1 MGFFDKLK
9 NALRGTR
16 EAAIDSEEIRSHAI
30 IDEDLYEQ
38 LEEQL
43 ILADTGAAKSADF
56 IERLR
61 ERVRLGNLKT
71 GTQAMFALKE
81 IIADDITED
90 TPMNLS
96 GSPAVILVIGV
107 NGVGKTTT
115 IAKLAKL
122 YKDTGKSVLLAAG
135 DTFRAAAREQLS
147 IWAERADV
155 PIALGGDTADSA
167 AVVFDAVSSAA
178 SKGIDLVIC
187 DTAGRLHN
195 KKNLMEELAKI
206 CRVIGKAAP
215 NSSLETLLVIDGAA
229 GQNAIAQAEQFC
241 DVAAAT
247 GVVITKL
254 DGTPKGGAALG
265 IKDKMGI
272 PVRFIGV
279 GEGIDDLN
287 VFDAYQYTD
296 ALFD

>member
-9 NALRGTR
+9 QALRGTR
-16 EAAIDSEEIRSHAI
+16 EAAIDSEEIRSHAV
-30 IDEDLYEQ
+30 IDEDMYEQ

-43 ILADTGAAKSADF
+43 ILADTGAAKSADY

-61 ERVRLGNLKT
+61 QKVRDGGLKT
-71 GTQAMFALKE
+71 GTQALFALKE
-81 IIADDITED
+81 IIADDITEQ

-122 YKDTGKSVLLAAG
+122 YKESGRSVLLAAG
-135 DTFRAAAREQLS
+135 DTFRAAAREQLAV
-147 IWAERADV
+147 WADRAGV
-155 PIALGGDTADSA
+155 PIAIGSETADSA
-167 AVVFDAVSSAA
+167 AVIYDAVSSAT
-178 SKGIDLVIC
+178 SKGIDIVIC

-206 CRVIGKAAP
+206 CRVITKAAP
-215 NSSLETLLVIDGAA
+215 GASLETLLVIDGAA

-241 DVAAAT
+241 DFAAAT

-287 VFDAYQYTD
+287 TFDAYQYTD

>member
-16 EAAIDSEEIRSHAI
+16 EAIDGEEIRSHAV
-30 IDEDLYEQ
+30 IDEDLYEH

-56 IERLR
+56 IDRLR
-61 ERVRLGNLKT
+61 DNVKSAKLKT

-81 IIADDITED
+81 IISEDIKED
-90 TPMNLS
+90 SPMDLS

-122 YKDTGKSVLLAAG
+122 YKGQGKNVLLAAG
-135 DTFRAAAREQLS
+135 DTFRAAAREQLAV
-147 IWAERADV
+147 WAERAGV
-155 PIALGGDTADSA
+155 PIAIGSDTADSA
-167 AVVFDAVSSAA
+167 AVIYDAVSSAA
-178 SKGIDLVIC
+178 SKGVDIVIC

-206 CRVIGKAAP
+206 CRVVKKAAP
-215 NSSLETLLVIDGAA
+215 DASLETLLVIDGAA

-241 DVAAAT
+241 DVASAS

-254 DGTPKGGAALG
+254 DGTPKGGAALA
-265 IKDKMGI
+265 IKSKMGI

-279 GEGIDDLN
+279 GEGIDDLDI
-287 VFDAYQYTD
+287 FDPYQYTD

>member
-9 NALRGTR
+9 SALSGTR
-16 EAAIDSEEIRSHAI
+16 EAAINSEEIRSHSI

-43 ILADTGAAKSADF
+43 ILADTGAAKSAEF

-61 ERVRLGNLKT
+61 ENVKTAKLKT

-81 IIADDITED
+81 IISEDIKEES
-90 TPMNLS
+90 PMNLT

-122 YKDTGKSVLLAAG
+122 YKESGKNVLLAAG
-135 DTFRAAAREQLS
+135 DTFRAAAREQLAV
-147 IWAERADV
+147 WADRAGV
-155 PIALGGDTADSA
+155 PIAIGSETADSA
-167 AVVFDAVSSAA
+167 AVIYDAVSSAA

-206 CRVIGKAAP
+206 CRVVAKAAP
-215 NSSLETLLVIDGAA
+215 EASLETLLVIDGAA

-241 DVAAAT
+241 DVAAAS

-254 DGTPKGGAALG
+254 DGTPRGGAALA
-265 IKDKMGI
+265 IKSKMGI

-287 VFDAYQYTD
+287 VFDPHEYTD

>member
-9 NALRGTR
+9 QALRGTR
-16 EAAIDSEEIRSHAI
+16 ETAIDSEEIRSHAV
-30 IDEDLYEQ
+30 IDEDMYEQ

-56 IERLR
+56 IDRLR
-61 ERVRLGNLKT
+61 KRVRDGNLKT
-71 GTQAMFALKE
+71 GSQAMFALKE
-81 IIADDITED
+81 IIADDVTESE
-90 TPMNLS
+90 PMNLS

-122 YKDTGKSVLLAAG
+122 YKDSGKSVLLAAG
-135 DTFRAAAREQLS
+135 DTFRAAAREQLTV
-147 IWAERADV
+147 WANRAGV
-155 PIALGGDTADSA
+155 PIAVGSDTADSA
-167 AVVFDAVSSAA
+167 AVIFDAVSSAN
-178 SKGIDLVIC
+178 SKGVDIVIC

-195 KKNLMEELAKI
+195 KKNLMDELAKI
-206 CRVIGKAAP
+206 CRVVLKAAP
-215 NSSLETLLVIDGAA
+215 SATLETLLVIDGAA
-229 GQNAIAQAEQFC
+229 GQNAISQAEQFC

-247 GVVITKL
+247 GVDITKL
-254 DGTPKGGAALG
+254 DGTPKGGAALAN
-265 IKDKMGI
+265 KDKMGI

>member
-9 NALRGTR
+9 AALRGTR
-16 EAAIDSEEIRSHAI
+16 EGAIDSEEIRSHAV
-30 IDEDLYEQ
+30 IDEDMYET

-43 ILADTGAAKSADF
+43 ILADTGAGKSADF

-61 ERVRLGNLKT
+61 VRVRDGGLKT

-81 IIADDITED
+81 IIADDISEKN
-90 TPMNLS
+90 PMNLS
-96 GSPAVILVIGV
+96 GTPAVILVIGV

-122 YKDTGKSVLLAAG
+122 YKDGGKSVLLAAG
-135 DTFRAAAREQLS
+135 DTFRAAAREQLTV
-147 IWAERADV
+147 WAERAGV
-155 PIALGGDTADSA
+155 PIAVGGETADSA
-167 AVVFDAVSSAA
+167 AVIFDAVSSAT
-178 SKGIDLVIC
+178 SKGIDIVIC

-195 KKNLMEELAKI
+195 KKNLMDELAKI

-215 NSSLETLLVIDGAA
+215 SASLETLLVIDGAA

-254 DGTPKGGAALG
+254 DGTPKGGAALS

>member
-16 EAAIDSEEIRSHAI
+16 EAAIDSEEIRSHTI
-30 IDEDLYEQ
+30 IDEDMYEQ

-61 ERVRLGNLKT
+61 VRVRDGNLKT

-81 IIADDITED
+81 IIADDISEEK
-90 TPMNLS
+90 PMNLS

-122 YKDTGKSVLLAAG
+122 YKDSGKSVLLAAG
-135 DTFRAAAREQLS
+135 DTFRAAAKEQLC
-147 IWAERADV
+147 IWADRAGV
-155 PIALGGDTADSA
+155 PISIGGDTADSA
-167 AVVFDAVSSAA
+167 AVIFDAVSSAA
-178 SKGIDLVIC
+178 SKGTDIVIC

-195 KKNLMEELAKI
+195 KKNLMDELAKI

-241 DVAAAT
+241 DIAAAT

-265 IKDKMGI
+265 IKDKIGI

-287 VFDAYQYTD
+287 IFDAYQYTD